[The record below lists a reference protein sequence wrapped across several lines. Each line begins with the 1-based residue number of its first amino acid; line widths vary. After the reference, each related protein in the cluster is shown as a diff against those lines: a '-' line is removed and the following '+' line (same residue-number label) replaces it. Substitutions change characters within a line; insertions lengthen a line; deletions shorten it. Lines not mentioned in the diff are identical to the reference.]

1 MKSEL
6 SEVELRSTHQLKV
19 FIGEILHLLALHF
32 KGETTLNHLQ
42 IGNYIGLISLY
53 EGRPTSNKD
62 IAEKLGM
69 SRSTAS
75 RIVADFIDKGWVIER
90 SHPEDGRKKQLLI
103 APGHPLADNFEKDF
117 RNIFNKILKDFE
129 SGKIV
134 RVDPSKSGF

>member
-1 MKSEL
+1 MNIEL
-6 SEVELRSTHQLKV
+6 SEVERRSTHQLKA
-19 FIGEILHLLALHF
+19 FIGEILHLLSLHF

-62 IAEKLGM
+62 IAEKLGI
-69 SRSTAS
+69 SRSTVS
-75 RIVADFIDKGWVIER
+75 RIVADFMEKGWVIER
-90 SHPEDGRKKQLLI
+90 PHPDDGRKKQLLI

-117 RNIFNKILKDFE
+117 RAVFNRILRDFE

-134 RVDPSKSGF
+134 QVDSSKSDF